1 MLQER
6 WCLTV
11 LLWFGAERVWL
22 PSYLSPKPAPLPYTH
37 LSQRTN
43 SMVMHIGKRI
53 RDPNNLFH
61 PPHPHLL
68 HPSENS
74 TELCSL
80 VFWVSSLFCGGY
92 ICTQSKYSL
101 MYLIPILNIFLFHY
115 CLLNGL
121 RPSLSFFYILPSL
134 ASHIT
139 GHLISDFGHDS
150 IIKSFCIGNYTWLDS
165 RAGLV

>member
-6 WCLTV
+6 WGLTV
-11 LLWFGAERVWL
+11 FLWLGAERVWL
-22 PSYLSPKPAPLPYTH
+22 PSCLNPKPAPLPYTH

-115 CLLNGL
+115 CLSSGL
-121 RPSLSFFYILPSL
+121 RLSLTF
-134 ASHIT
+134 
-139 GHLISDFGHDS
+139 
-150 IIKSFCIGNYTWLDS
+150 FCISSQFSITYNWALNKWFWS
-165 RAGLV
+165 WQHN